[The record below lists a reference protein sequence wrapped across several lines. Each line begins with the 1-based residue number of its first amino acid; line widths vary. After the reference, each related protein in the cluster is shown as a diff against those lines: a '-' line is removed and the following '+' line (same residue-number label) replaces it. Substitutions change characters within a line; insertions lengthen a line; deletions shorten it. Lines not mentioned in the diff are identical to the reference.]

1 MDLCWQCQSNNRDI
15 SSSSNLP
22 DVVKQAKVKK
32 HQAHVY
38 LVFNERTFYQNMVKD
53 AKAAYNAAGCLSL
66 EPHPPCSTDFA
77 VHFSFDYAQQVHL
90 PSFPMQQGPL
100 YFLVPRK
107 VGIFGV
113 CMEGIPRQVKYL
125 IDESHC
131 SSKGSFPIFT
141 TTLRTMGWG
150 RRMYT
155 CTVITAVARTRTGIS
170 LPTSCGGF

>member
-1 MDLCWQCQSNNRDI
+1 MTDPCWECQHNNRDI

-22 DVVKQAKVKK
+22 DVVKQAKLKK
-32 HQAHVY
+32 QQAHLD
-38 LVFNERTFYQNMVKD
+38 LVFMEHTFYQNMVKVVQS
-53 AKAAYNAAGCLSL
+53 AFNAAGCPPLG
-66 EPHPPCSTDFA
+66 PHPPCSTDFA
-77 VHFSFDYAQQVHL
+77 AHLSFDYAQQVHL

-113 CMEGIPRQVKYL
+113 CMEGIPKQVNYL

-131 SSKGSFPIFT
+131 IST

-150 RRMYT
+150 RRMCT
-155 CTVITAVARTRTGIS
+155 CTVITAVARKRTGMS

>member
-1 MDLCWQCQSNNRDI
+1 MLGVPSNNRDI

-22 DVVKQAKVKK
+22 DVVKQAKLKK
-32 HQAHVY
+32 QQAHLD
-38 LVFNERTFYQNMVKD
+38 LVFMERTFYQNMVKD
-53 AKAAYNAAGCLSL
+53 AKAAYTVAGCPPLG
-66 EPHPPCSTDFA
+66 PHPPCSNDFA
-77 VHFSFDYAQQVHL
+77 VHLSFDYAQQVHL
-90 PSFPMQQGPL
+90 PSFPMQPGPL

-113 CMEGIPRQVKYL
+113 CMEGIPRQVNYL

-131 SSKGSFPIFT
+131 SSKGSFPIST

-150 RRMYT
+150 RRRST

-170 LPTSCGGF
+170 WPT